1 MKKEYF
7 SPEFELVKFEF
18 EDINLTDSVLG
29 VNKNDGDDVNAFEK
43 Q

>member
-18 EDINLTDSVLG
+18 EDINEYHSVSG